1 MKFSKMLEQ
10 AWAKPGDYDFG
21 TSVWNINGNYPSIE
35 GANIVNQREHKGE
48 IYYLEKRKSVF
59 CIMVKRFDDY
69 PTKKDPNGKKER
81 FYVVGTMKTEQTD
94 SYKIIGYT
102 NTLVVKGAQVL
113 NEFRRNGVGKLFY
126 SIIVKAGF
134 TLVGDSEQ
142 YENARN
148 LWISL
153 SNNPGFMVD
162 IVDLG
167 SRKIEY
173 KNVELTKDDKRI
185 WGDENSDDPIELKI
199 GRLRRLILTNVKI

>member
-1 MKFSKMLEQ
+1 MQFNKLLEQ

-21 TSVWNINGNYPSIE
+21 SAIWNMNGYYASIE
-35 GANIVNQREHKGE
+35 GANIVNQREHRGE
-48 IYYLEKRKSVF
+48 MYYLEKRKSVF
-59 CIMVKRFDDY
+59 NIMVKRFDDY

-81 FYVVGTMKTEQTD
+81 FYIVGTMKTEQST
-94 SYKIIGYT
+94 SYKRIGYT
-102 NTLVVKGAQVL
+102 NTLVVKGVQVL
-113 NEFRRNGVGKLFY
+113 DSFRRNGVGKLFY
-126 SIIVKAGF
+126 SMIVGAGF

-148 LWISL
+148 LWVSL
-153 SNNPGFMVD
+153 SNHPGFIVD

-185 WGDENSDDPIELKI
+185 WGDEKSTDPIELKI
-199 GRLRRLILTNVKI
+199 GRLRRLILTGVKF